1 MEGQIAFVRNDA
13 ENLIPSFGGEA
24 LPWKGGDLQT
34 MRHFICC
41 DAPPAPVGERVLL
54 DLPDGDRL
62 LAMCHLPREQP
73 RGCLIAVHGLNGC
86 MDAPH
91 ILWLIPAAL
100 AAGFALLRVNMRGA
114 GPARALAR
122 KTYNAGTGADLI
134 PFIDWAKQHFRELPL
149 YMMGH
154 SLGGTAALNMA
165 LDHPGAAGRLA
176 GLVTVGA
183 PIDMTATARKF
194 HRPRNWLYMRH
205 MLAGMKQIVATT
217 PHLEQHYV
225 DAAIRATTVFT
236 FDDQVTAPLA
246 GHRDATSYYAATSVH
261 QRLSRL
267 TIPALVIQSTND
279 PWVPDEPC
287 LAQPHGRGLPA
298 IVVTRGGGHVG
309 FHDRNGS
316 WYIRATLAWI
326 GAQSDLPQT
335 SDSGDSQA
343 ADTT

>member
-1 MEGQIAFVRNDA
+1 
-13 ENLIPSFGGEA
+13 
-24 LPWKGGDLQT
+24 
-34 MRHFICC
+34 
-41 DAPPAPVGERVLL
+41 
-54 DLPDGDRL
+54 
-62 LAMCHLPREQP
+62 
-73 RGCLIAVHGLNGC
+73 

-134 PFIDWAKQHFRELPL
+134 PFIDWAKQHFRELSL

-194 HRPRNWLYMRH
+194 HRPRNRLYMRH

-225 DAAIRATTVFT
+225 DAAIRATNVLT